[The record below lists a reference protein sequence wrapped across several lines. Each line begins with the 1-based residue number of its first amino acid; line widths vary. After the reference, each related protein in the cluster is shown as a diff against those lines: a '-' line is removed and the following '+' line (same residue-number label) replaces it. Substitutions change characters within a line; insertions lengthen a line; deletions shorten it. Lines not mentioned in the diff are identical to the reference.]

1 VRDRILCRPAALA
14 ALAVVVAAASLVAL
28 TAASFAASAQA
39 ATIGRTAAV
48 PLAFRTTAFP
58 LAAVDPVERP
68 FWSTLVAPRED
79 TGVHDDAGVR
89 MRLVDGR
96 LYDYPGAQ
104 ASWGMDNLNS
114 YLVTADTFYL
124 DRAELQAQRLVDTS
138 MHVGDAWFFPSLYR
152 RDRHSFRNDPMTPP
166 WYSCLGQGA
175 GLALFSRLY
184 EVTGDPKWAEASAGA
199 FSAFLVKGP
208 RKGAW
213 LTDVDHGYLWF
224 EEWPKLPFDHT
235 INGFGYATFG
245 VYEYWRVFGDDRG
258 RQLFCGAATTLLHA
272 FPRFRKPG
280 WVSRYCLLH
289 RVGNRK
295 YHLTHRS
302 QFLKLYTLTGDA
314 RFARD
319 ADLLRQD
326 FPNPGQILGTCR
338 IEPGVYRVWKFRATG
353 EPLASDTLT
362 VETVQEVGISARE
375 MIRGRGIYEKLAEG
389 PAAGFSIL
397 ERPGRVYCPGQAD
410 WADYVPSRRLTLQA
424 GATYTGTVVDA
435 AGAVLDARAVTP
447 DAPRTATFSRRAA
460 VNGVDSLLLD
470 SGELAGCWIPSAGLS
485 TD

>member
-1 VRDRILCRPAALA
+1 VGDRSASTPRALPSPAVAAVVLLLVTLAAGAALA
-14 ALAVVVAAASLVAL
+14 SSARAAR
-28 TAASFAASAQA
+28 QA
-39 ATIGRTAAV
+39 AAV
-48 PLAFRTTAFP
+48 PFSFRSAAFP
-58 LAAVDPVERP
+58 LPPVDPAQRP
-68 FWSTLVAPRED
+68 FWSTLIAPRED
-79 TGVHDDAGVR
+79 AGVHDDAGVR

-104 ASWGMDNLNS
+104 ASWGTDNLNS
-114 YLVTADTFYL
+114 YVATSDAFYL
-124 DRAELQAQRLVDTS
+124 ERAELQAQRLVDTS
-138 MHVGDAWFFPSLYR
+138 LRAGDAWFFPSLYR
-152 RDRHSFRNDPMTPP
+152 RDRHSYRNDPMTPP

-184 EVTGDPKWAEASAGA
+184 EVTGDPNWAEAAAGA

-208 RKGAW
+208 RKGPW
-213 LTDVDHGYLWF
+213 ITDVDHGYLWF
-224 EEWPKLPFDHT
+224 EEWPKPTLDHT

-245 VYEYWRVFGDDRG
+245 VYEYWRVFGDDRA
-258 RQLFCGAATTLLHA
+258 RRLFCGAATTLLRA
-272 FPRFRKPG
+272 FPQFRKPG

-289 RVGNRK
+289 KVGNRK

-362 VETVQEVGISARE
+362 VETTQEVGISARE
-375 MIRGRGIYEKLAEG
+375 MIRGRGVYEKLAEG

-397 ERPGRVYCPGQAD
+397 ERPGSVYCPGQAD
-410 WADYVPSRRLTLQA
+410 WSDYVPSRRLLLQA
-424 GATYTGTVVDA
+424 GAIYTGSTFDA
-435 AGAVLDARAVTP
+435 AGAVLDVRSVAP
-447 DAPRTATFSRRAA
+447 DALQSVTFSRRAA
-460 VNGVDSLLLD
+460 VNGVDSLLID
-470 SGELAGCWIPSAGLS
+470 SGELAGYWLPSAGLN